1 MGYIRYRN
9 PMAENKRLW
18 GIWHGMKKRC
28 LCTSEPR
35 YKDYGGRGI
44 TVCSEWLNGFDAF
57 ADWAKAN
64 GYADDLTIERK
75 DVDGNYC
82 PENCEWITL
91 EAQAVNRRNNKRV
104 TYRGE
109 TKPLVLWC
117 DELGLK
123 YDPIHGRLERGWTV
137 EDAFEKPLFD
147 QTKSVARLARE
158 HGLHPET
165 VRSRMKKLGWSL
177 HEALSVPTEGRGSN
191 ALDASKLG
199 KAECLQ
205 CGVEF
210 ERRISA
216 QKFCSADCREK
227 NKNGRNRK
235 SA

>member
-18 GIWHGMKKRC
+18 GIWHGVKRRC
-28 LCTSEPR
+28 LDARTAR

-44 TVCSEWLNGFDAF
+44 HVCDEWANDFDAF

-64 GYADDLTIERK
+64 GYADNLTIERK
-75 DVDGNYC
+75 DVNGDYC

-91 EAQAVNRRNNKRV
+91 EAQAVNRRNNRQV

-109 TKPLVLWC
+109 TKPLVVWC

-123 YDPIHGRLERGWTV
+123 YDATHNRIEKGWTV
-137 EDAFEKPLFD
+137 KDAFEKPLFD
-147 QTKSVARLARE
+147 QTQSVARLAKE

-177 HEALSVPTEGRGSN
+177 EEALALPSEGRGRNIMRASGYGH
-191 ALDASKLG
+191 AL
-199 KAECLQ
+199 CPV
-205 CGVEF
+205 CGVRF
-210 ERRISA
+210 KKNNGKQKYCSSA
-216 QKFCSADCREK
+216 CNYEAKRKRA
-227 NKNGRNRK
+227 K